1 MNMRGFLGDLVGR
14 AVVAAGVAMV
24 AVAHAGDG
32 IQEADGEPRPCEM
45 RVESELFENGGDAPT
60 ARSLTVF
67 DEGVAW
73 DFLEMP
79 ARKNQAMTVGEI
91 VLHDPARE
99 RVLVIDPVRHLKT
112 QIDSIRLERMSVS
125 LAKWA
130 RGNDDR
136 LIRWAGGPDFTP
148 GFTET
153 DTRIELAGPRVRYA
167 VAYEEA
173 PSPEAAGVYRQF
185 ADTAILLKAL
195 MQPGGIP
202 PFPRLAVNR
211 RLEDAG
217 AIPAEV
223 TLEIDSRLTPIGRP
237 ERLRCVHTVHPRL
250 LAGDRRRIEDAKAH
264 IATSDTVDLAT
275 FVERESVRDADGS
288 PEANEPGRLETP
300 GT

>member
-1 MNMRGFLGDLVGR
+1 MSMRPFPAGARR
-14 AVVAAGVAMV
+14 AVAWTVLSVWAAVCGPWHATRGDEGIEAAG
-24 AVAHAGDG
+24 GR
-32 IQEADGEPRPCEM
+32 PPCEL
-45 RVESELFENGGDAPT
+45 RVESELFENGADGPT

-73 DFLEMP
+73 DFLEVP
-79 ARKNQAMTVGEI
+79 SAKGKDQPLAVGEI

-130 RGNDDR
+130 RGSDDR

-153 DTRIELAGPRVRYA
+153 ASRIELAGPRVRYA

-173 PSPEAAGVYRQF
+173 PSAEAAGMYRKF

-211 RLEDAG
+211 RLEDAA

-223 TLEIDSRLTPIGRP
+223 TLEIDSRLTTIGGRL
-237 ERLRCVHTVHPRL
+237 ERLRCVHKVHPRL
-250 LAGDRRRIEDAKAH
+250 LAGDRRRIEDAKGH
-264 IATSDTVDLAT
+264 VATAEAVDLAT
-275 FVERESVRDADGS
+275 FVDRDHDDEQTARL
-288 PEANEPGRLETP
+288 EPG

>member
-1 MNMRGFLGDLVGR
+1 MSPCRCLAGAVCR
-14 AVVAAGVAMV
+14 AIACAVFWMPVASR
-24 AVAHAGDG
+24 
-32 IQEADGEPRPCEM
+32 ADGGVEPGPSGRSACEL
-45 RVESELFENGGDAPT
+45 RVESELFENGGDDPS

-73 DFLEMP
+73 DFLELP
-79 ARKNQAMTVGEI
+79 AGKGGGRPLAVGEI

-130 RGNDDR
+130 RGSEDR
-136 LIRWAGGPDFTP
+136 LIRWAGGPDFTA

-153 DTRIELAGPRVRYA
+153 DSQIELAGPRVRYA

-173 PSPEAAGVYRQF
+173 PSKEAAGMYRQF
-185 ADTAILLKAL
+185 ADTAILLRAL

-211 RLEDAG
+211 RLEEAA

-223 TLEIDSRLTPIGRP
+223 TLEIDSRLTTIGGRL
-237 ERLRCVHTVHPRL
+237 ERLRCVHKAHPRL
-250 LAGDRRRIEDAKAH
+250 LVGDRRRIEDAKAH
-264 IATSDTVDLAT
+264 VATAEAVDLAT
-275 FVERESVRDADGS
+275 FVDRAADT
-288 PEANEPGRLETP
+288 EPSARLEAI
-300 GT
+300 GK

>member
-1 MNMRGFLGDLVGR
+1 MSMRGLLAAVVCR
-14 AVVAAGVAMV
+14 AVAAAGVAILGV
-24 AVAHAGDG
+24 SHAGDG
-32 IQEADGEPRPCEM
+32 IEDGAREPRPCEL
-45 RVESELFENGGDAPT
+45 RVESELFENGDDTPT

-73 DFLEMP
+73 DFLEVP
-79 ARKNQAMTVGEI
+79 TGKNQSMTVGEI

-153 DTRIELAGPRVRYA
+153 DARIELAGPRVRYA
-167 VAYEEA
+167 VAFEEA

-223 TLEIDSRLTPIGRP
+223 TLEIDSRLTPLGGRP
-237 ERLRCVHTVHPRL
+237 ERLRCVHKVHPRL
-250 LAGDRRRIEDAKAH
+250 LTGDRRRIEDAKAH
-264 IATSDTVDLAT
+264 IATSDSVDLAT
-275 FVERESVRDADGS
+275 FVDRETDRDA
-288 PEANEPGRLETP
+288 EANEPARLETP
-300 GT
+300 GS